1 MYNVPSSVFLKN
13 RLILKFLFCSN
24 WKTQITNNGAPIRD
38 ETIDDVSPSSQS
50 DDESE
55 ENQDSMNT
63 TEEESANGEQNEAE
77 DVDMDE
83 KNDVNASKKRKM

>member
-1 MYNVPSSVFLKN
+1 
-13 RLILKFLFCSN
+13 
-24 WKTQITNNGAPIRD
+24 
-38 ETIDDVSPSSQS
+38 
-50 DDESE
+50 
-55 ENQDSMNT
+55 MNT